1 MTIKKEELPGK
12 DEHGFSTHCFTC
24 SMPIYHF
31 RLAGYGVAQES
42 WDSARR
48 HDAIHGQTHN
58 IVVFEHTVIPKVE

>member
-1 MTIKKEELPGK
+1 MTIRKETIQTES
-12 DEHGFSTHCFTC
+12 EYGFSTQCLTC
-24 SMPIYHF
+24 DMPIYHF